1 MSSTSNGSG
10 GRKPLRYVAAFPG
23 ALLLSVAIA
32 IGIDRCSEECAMK
45 AKQAHYKRYLD
56 CYRQDL
62 RNRTGGFAYGG
73 PQEKVVDAIAAVFKA
88 RKLDQVSLNGSEVRA
103 TSSRY
108 TAESCLA
115 RLEPLAAPG
124 SRDAEGAVGMH
135 LALTCT
141 PPNVAETDLIVE
153 KLLAAVAPDALK
165 RMEEEA
171 ARTCTARVANPE
183 PHP

>member
-1 MSSTSNGSG
+1 MLSTSTGSG
-10 GRKPLRYVAAFPG
+10 SRKSLRYVAASLG
-23 ALLLSVAIA
+23 ALLLIVGAA
-32 IGIDRCSEECAMK
+32 IGIDRCSEERNMR

-56 CYRQDL
+56 CYRQEL

-73 PQEKVVDAIAAVFKA
+73 PQEKVVDTIAAVFKS

-103 TSSRY
+103 ASSRY

-124 SRDAEGAVGMH
+124 SRDAEGLVGMH

-153 KLLAAVAPDALK
+153 KLLAAVAPDVLK

-183 PHP
+183 SHP